1 MLLPGVCPTGN
12 FEQLLSPAAMLPLRF
27 GSLLTR
33 PLRPC
38 VVLIF
43 ALASTLVRAQ
53 EIRGLAK
60 FDARGDA
67 VWGASI
73 ALFDSLGRQA
83 GTAKSNRKGEFAVR
97 APTPGTYWLQLSA
110 RSLGRT
116 GSPIFVLDSGATMFY
131 EHIFRHSIADR
142 VRGED
147 FSAQSILQGKYADSA
162 SGEIRR
168 STSASKVAQV
178 RVRVLALNADVPLP
192 DAEVALVAIDPRF
205 EQVVGGRTDSSGAAG
220 WRDLQ
225 QSWYRVVG
233 RRVGF
238 EPGGT
243 ESFPIVGDAD
253 SVEVVLRL
261 SSVTVLDEVKVMEQ
275 RMTSFGF
282 NLKLMGHF
290 YLGGKELRDRN
301 PSSRNVDE
309 LIRSLGIP
317 GMSIK
322 TLDMTSYLQYRG
334 QRVRVFILDGART
347 SENLPLVEPSSVESL
362 LFIPPSEA
370 GAVFGTES
378 SGGVLIINTRNAR
391 GR

>member
-1 MLLPGVCPTGN
+1 
-12 FEQLLSPAAMLPLRF
+12 MLPLRF
-27 GSLLTR
+27 GSSVVRLSRLCAVVFCALLAAR
-33 PLRPC
+33 
-38 VVLIF
+38 
-43 ALASTLVRAQ
+43 ANAQ

-67 VWGASI
+67 VWGANIS
-73 ALFDSLGRQA
+73 LYDSLGRQA
-83 GTAKSNRKGEFAVR
+83 GTARSNRKGEFAVR
-97 APTPGTYWLQLSA
+97 APSPGTYWLQLSA

-116 GSPIFVLDSGATMFY
+116 GSPIFVLDSGTTMFY
-131 EHIFRHSIADR
+131 EHIFRHTLTDR

-147 FSAQSILQGKYADSA
+147 FSAQSILQGKYADST
-162 SGEIRR
+162 SGDIHRG
-168 STSASKVAQV
+168 TSAQKVAQV
-178 RVRVLALNADVPLP
+178 RVRVLALVADAPLH

-205 EQVVGGRTDSSGAAG
+205 EQVVGARTDSGGNAG

-253 SVEVVLRL
+253 SVEVILRL

-282 NLKLMGHF
+282 NLKLMSRF
-290 YLGGKELRDRN
+290 YLGGKELRERN

-309 LIRSLGIP
+309 LIRSLGIA
-317 GMSIK
+317 GLSIK
-322 TLDMTSYLQYRG
+322 TLDMTSYLQFRG

-347 SENLPLVEPSSVESL
+347 SESLPLVEPSSVESL
-362 LFIPPSEA
+362 MFIPPSEA
-370 GAVFGTES
+370 GAVFGTEA